1 MLGRLAVLAMLLTGC
16 SQWAKAACTAM
27 ASDTATTLYMS
38 DGARWDGKIREG
50 DPALGATPSATT
62 LVVSLAI
69 ATAVVV
75 VVDHAL
81 PRRAQPWFGGTIAVV
96 EGEIALH
103 NFALAQLPGAMTA
116 AHR

>member
-1 MLGRLAVLAMLLTGC
+1 MMAVTGC

-38 DGARWDGKIREG
+38 DGARWDGRIREG
-50 DPALGATPSATT
+50 DPALGMTPSASR

-75 VVDHAL
+75 AVDHAL
-81 PRRAQPWFGGTIAVV
+81 PTGARPWFGGTIAVV
-96 EGEIALH
+96 ETEIALH
-103 NFALAQLPGAMTA
+103 NFALAQMPGAMTGA
-116 AHR
+116 TGAR